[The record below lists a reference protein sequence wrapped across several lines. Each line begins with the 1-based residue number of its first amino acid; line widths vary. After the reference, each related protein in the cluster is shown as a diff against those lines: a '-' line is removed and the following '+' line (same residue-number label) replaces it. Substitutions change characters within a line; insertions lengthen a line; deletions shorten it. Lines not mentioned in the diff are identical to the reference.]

1 MKKGKILILYH
12 SETSGASKSILTL
25 KSHAFIFHL
34 IKIPMDFNKAIKPFI
49 KNLHSIF
56 KSKIIIVNSLGV
68 LKNILFLGLFPFLKL
83 TCKKIFI
90 FWHESRWIWEGNIP
104 EKVTLGSIILNKIIS
119 YVVRNSINM
128 AVSKYCIKWLK
139 SKFQIKNEIE
149 LLYNTIDFNKIL
161 KLSKFEGPHY
171 SKKKFKV
178 IMALA
183 AATKRKGFHIF
194 LNVADKTTS
203 NYKFIWIGK
212 NEELGIEETEKIE

>member
-1 MKKGKILILYH
+1 MKKGKILILYN

-25 KSHAFIFHL
+25 RSQTSKFIL
-34 IKIPMDFNKAIKPFI
+34 IKIPMEFNKAVKPFI
-49 KNLHSIF
+49 KNLRTIF

-183 AATKRKGFHIF
+183 AATKRKELHILINIF
-194 LNVADKTTS
+194 FT
-203 NYKFIWIGK
+203 
-212 NEELGIEETEKIE
+212 